1 LAPGLVWT
9 SVENLIPTGIQSLG
23 HKACSVPVLTTLY
36 DVMKAQ
42 RI

>member
-23 HKACSVPVLTTLY
+23 RKERSVAIPSTLY
-36 DVMKAQ
+36 DVVIAQ
-42 RI
+42 SI